1 MTDDPWE
8 ISRLK
13 ISGVDD
19 LRAES
24 WKNRKNQ
31 RRPVEAGQRSSDG
44 KVSECVNS
52 K

>member
-24 WKNRKNQ
+24 WKNIKEDQWRLAKG
-31 RRPVEAGQRSSDG
+31 PPMVKS
-44 KVSECVNS
+44 VNV
-52 K
+52 